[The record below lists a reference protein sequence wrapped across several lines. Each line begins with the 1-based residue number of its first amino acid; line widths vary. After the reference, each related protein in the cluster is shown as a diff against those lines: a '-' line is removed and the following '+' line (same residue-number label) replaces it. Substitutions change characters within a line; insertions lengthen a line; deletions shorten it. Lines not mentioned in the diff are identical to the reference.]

1 MKPTNGLPAGVFI
14 ENSGTAM
21 LLKLAEGTS
30 YAFVLSNPVEKLDI
44 RLAKNSRLTVTLM
57 RDLAK
62 GSTNKLES
70 RADLEANATLDFT
83 GVACGA
89 GSWEHDSQIHLNGA
103 ESAATLRGLSVLSGE
118 ASIKNTTVVHHT
130 GKATTSFQLFKDIL
144 SDKSR
149 AEYAGLVHVHK
160 GADKTE
166 SNQLARNLL
175 LSDDARA
182 DSRPQLKIDADDV
195 KCKHGSS
202 IGQLSPHEL
211 FYLRSRGLDEN
222 AARRMLIYGFAEEVI
237 ESAEAGVKAPLEKLI
252 DKELAHVLDPSS

>member
-1 MKPTNGLPAGVFI
+1 MKQGNGLPAGVTI
-14 ENSGTAM
+14 ENKGSAM
-21 LLKLAEGTS
+21 LLKLAAGTA
-30 YAFVLSNPVEKLDI
+30 YAFVLDAPVEKLDI
-44 RLAKNSRLTVTLM
+44 RLAKDARLTLTLM

-62 GSTNKLES
+62 GSKSRLDS
-70 RADLEANATLDFT
+70 RAELDANASLDFT

-89 GSWEHDSQIHLNGA
+89 GSWEHDSEICLNGA

-118 ASIKNTTVVHHT
+118 GSVKNSTVVHHS
-130 GKATTSFQLFKDIL
+130 GKATTSYQLFKDIL

-160 GADKTE
+160 GADKTD

-202 IGQLSPHEL
+202 IGQLSPQEL
-211 FYLRSRGLDEN
+211 FYLRSRGLNEN
-222 AARRMLIYGFAEEVI
+222 SARRMLIYGFAEEVVL
-237 ESAEAGVKAPLEKLI
+237 SAGSDVKAPLEKLI
-252 DKELAHVLDPSS
+252 DKELRHVLGGR